1 MRFTMEELEF
11 KHGLNKEL
19 AKTGLIIR
27 TRPCMEGIN
36 ELVSANADDHYVY
49 SLGMKRK
56 NLPEM
61 LMLCNGFNSTP
72 IGVEEFKF
80 RVKEAQ
86 EFIQGIF
93 DTEYDEFIPGQ
104 LYVSKSNESLWVC
117 LRYEDIC
124 DPEEFTQSVKWGLMN
139 ETTLYH
145 QPEDYE
151 VLTFVF
157 YRKRT
162 QKEMS
167 KAQKENEK

>member
-27 TRPCMEGIN
+27 TYPSPVGLTESICD
-36 ELVSANADDHYVY
+36 NAEDHYVY

-61 LMLCNGFNSTP
+61 LMLCNGFNSVP
-72 IGVEEFKF
+72 ISVEEFNF
-80 RVKEAQ
+80 RAKEAQ
-86 EFIQGIF
+86 DFVQGIF
-93 DTEYDEFIPGQ
+93 DTEYDDFIPGE
-104 LYVSKSNESLWVC
+104 LYVSKSKESTWVC
-117 LRYEDIC
+117 IRYEDIC
-124 DPEEFTQSVKWGLMN
+124 SPDEFTESVKWALMK

-145 QPEDYE
+145 KPQDYK

-157 YRKRT
+157 YKRT
-162 QKEMS
+162 TQEEIS